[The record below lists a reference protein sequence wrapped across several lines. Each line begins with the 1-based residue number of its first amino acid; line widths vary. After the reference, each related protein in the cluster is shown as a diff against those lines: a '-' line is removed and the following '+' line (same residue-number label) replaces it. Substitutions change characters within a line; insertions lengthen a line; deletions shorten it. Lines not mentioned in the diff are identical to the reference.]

1 MSGEHSKSKK
11 FLEYISGLPSFSF
24 SLVVLSLVPG
34 WNSLDDHLKRRFD
47 SIQLFLFLLFLVTK
61 QLYRN
66 LDGGNN
72 LRIIKHYSFTQYSL
86 LLYKVQEVQKMSS

>member
-47 SIQLFLFLLFLVTK
+47 SIQLFLFLFFWSRSSCTEIWMEE
-61 QLYRN
+61 
-66 LDGGNN
+66 
-72 LRIIKHYSFTQYSL
+72 IISGL
-86 LLYKVQEVQKMSS
+86 